1 MKKLRIN
8 LFTSLSLG
16 VIALLFLVLDF
27 IFFKDISNGS
37 GNLNFELK
45 FISYSFF
52 VFFIFFISIF
62 STIYQTLYF
71 LRKKVSKIY

>member
-52 VFFIFFISIF
+52 VFFIFLISIF